1 VIERPFEAVRSACAE
16 LARRARTVRIDS
28 ARLQT
33 YADEIPADA
42 VRSVEGPRL
51 PEERDP
57 ETLCAFVLTLDAV
70 NFGSGWFPFL
80 RKRPGLSGYRTIEA
94 SLLDRFAAGGPLDC
108 DELSRISVRD
118 CADLFGQSPDDRE
131 IAPLL
136 ELFAQAWRD
145 LGHTVAGSFAAF
157 VAACDGSAAGL
168 VRRLLAM
175 PLYRDIH
182 DYDELR
188 VPLLKRAQLT
198 VADLHTVLPEGAGAF
213 SDIDDLTLFA
223 DNLVPHVLRLDGV
236 LVVDPAVVARIERGE
251 LLEPGSPQEVELR
264 AVAVH
269 AVERL
274 SERTG
279 LLPRELDYWLWNR
292 GSRPEYK
299 AVPRPRARCP
309 YY

>member
-1 VIERPFEAVRSACAE
+1 MIERPFEAVRSACAE
-16 LARRARTVRIDS
+16 VAHRARFVRID
-28 ARLQT
+28 AERLAL
-33 YADEIPADA
+33 YADEIPLAA
-42 VRSVEGPRL
+42 VREVEGPRL

-80 RKRPGLSGYRTIEA
+80 KKRPGLSGYRTIEA
-94 SLLDRFAAGGPLDC
+94 SLLDRFAAGGLLDC

-168 VRRLLAM
+168 VQRLLAM

-188 VPLLKRAQLT
+188 VPLLKRAQIT
-198 VADLHTVLPEGAGAF
+198 AADLHAALPETLGDF
-213 SDIDDLTLFA
+213 HDIDELTIFA
-223 DNLVPHVLRLDGV
+223 DNMVPHVLHLDGV
-236 LVVDPAVVARIERGE
+236 LTLDPALAAHIERE
-251 LLEPGSPQEVELR
+251 EQLHPGSPEEIELR
-264 AVAVH
+264 GVAVH
-269 AVERL
+269 AVEQL
-274 SERTG
+274 AERTG
-279 LLPRELDYWLWNR
+279 LLPRQLDDWLWNR
-292 GSRPEYK
+292 GSGPEYK
-299 AVPRPRARCP
+299 AIPRPRTRCP